1 MTIFFI
7 LSVVEAKEVQ
17 NGVVNGSENTESSSK
32 NAEASVA
39 SVKRPSDDCQTGMD
53 SLSLG

>member
-39 SVKRPSDDCQTGMD
+39 SVKRPSDDCQAGMD
-53 SLSLG
+53 SLSLA